1 MWLSLWET
9 HSLEELTPFCLWLA
23 MQDQQCVGILN
34 LLVWASVL
42 DSPQHLKDV
51 IETKDLEPL
60 CTPSERE
67 ENNEQKLNLLRNR
80 RE

>member
-1 MWLSLWET
+1 
-9 HSLEELTPFCLWLA
+9 